1 VVFGELS
8 ELDENPAGGITG
20 FELGE
25 PSGATRSAIEHDT
38 IHAIDSSPR

>member
-20 FELGE
+20 FELGK
-25 PSGATRSAIEHDT
+25 PSGASRSVCEYDT
-38 IHAIDSSPR
+38 IQAIDRLPR